1 MPRHRLAI
9 HGVGFSFGNL
19 VTSPSVCSGTLDRD
33 RTADYRTADYR
44 TADYRA
50 TDLLTASRIGI
61 FSGGRSALMIGMN
74 TARVE
79 CARVLNHRISVH
91 LRQQE
96 FDAARACVSELFLT
110 HQFGEMPRGKTWG
123 PVLRGF
129 LV

>member
-33 RTADYRTADYR
+33 RTADYRAADYR
-44 TADYRA
+44 T

-61 FSGGRSALMIGMN
+61 YSGGRSALMIGMN

-96 FDAARACVSELFLT
+96 FDAARDRVSELFLT
-110 HQFGEMPRGKTWG
+110 HQVGEMPRGKTWG